1 MNRPILLFALFSL
14 IILSSCQKKTI
25 FREFHEFEN
34 YQWGRFDKVKFEIP
48 IENEGISADIT
59 LAVRH
64 LDVYPYNDLPINL
77 ILTTPTGEERI
88 IEKTIVLKDESGKFK
103 GSVAGSYWDQEE
115 VLWKSFYF
123 NRKGTYILE
132 LENINPKP
140 AIPGLVD
147 IGLLIRKNK

>member
-1 MNRPILLFALFSL
+1 MRGLTLIIALFSMIL
-14 IILSSCQKKTI
+14 LSSCQKKTI

-34 YQWGRFDKVKFEIP
+34 YQWGRFDKLKFEIS
-48 IENEGISADIT
+48 IEEEGINADII

-64 LDVYPYNDLPINL
+64 LEVYPYDDLPMNL

-115 VLWKSFYF
+115 VLWKNFYF
-123 NRKGTYILE
+123 NHKGTYILE
-132 LENINPKP
+132 LENLNPRP
-140 AIPGLVD
+140 SIPGLVD
-147 IGLLIRKNK
+147 LGLIVKKRE